1 MPRVILHASQLLDDP
16 SDPGQRPEVGAE
28 AVCTGAL
35 AQGRFDAFQLLRRQ
49 PRLAPGAARGPQ
61 RRVPALAPR
70 AIPSHH
76 ALAADSQASGDSP
89 VRLSTRGKQPRR
101 LLPTYF
107 QSVEIPSWCNMS
119 GHASHRTMERWALSL
134 YYARFSKLAEAKEK
148 KN

>member
-1 MPRVILHASQLLDDP
+1 MPRVILHARQMLDDP
-16 SDPGQRPEVGAE
+16 SDAGQRPEIRAE
-28 AVCTGAL
+28 AVRPRAL
-35 AQGRFDAFQLLRRQ
+35 AQGHLDAPHLLRRQ
-49 PRLAPGAARGPQ
+49 PRLASGAAGAPQ
-61 RRVPALAPR
+61 RRDPALAPR
-70 AIPSHH
+70 AIPTQD
-76 ALAADSQASGDSP
+76 ALAADSEASGDCP
-89 VRLSTRGKQPRR
+89 LRLSTRSKQPRG